1 MKQEADLLRSLG
13 VKLPLEIATRVAA
26 DLAAVY
32 KQKLAISNR
41 GGLVIAERIWPHYA
55 SKRKAQGAYAE
66 SGRRCS
72 RDQHESVTAS
82 WLKSSESR
90 SAMTLC
96 PEASKPHLN
105 QRPKTPWSALTEGN
119 PATARKPLHR

>member
-41 GGLVIAERIWPHYA
+41 GGLVIAERIWPH
-55 SKRKAQGAYAE
+55 
-66 SGRRCS
+66 
-72 RDQHESVTAS
+72 
-82 WLKSSESR
+82 
-90 SAMTLC
+90 
-96 PEASKPHLN
+96 
-105 QRPKTPWSALTEGN
+105 
-119 PATARKPLHR
+119 